1 MFKGLNGHL
10 SEIKDF
16 RRRNENFQHE
26 LLDIL
31 MLSIC
36 AVFSGAEDFVEI
48 ELYGKQKKSFLE
60 GFIPLEKGIPS
71 HDTIRR
77 VFLHL
82 DPEVFNAKFMA
93 WVQECL
99 KKLNLEY
106 RHISID
112 GKTLRGSKSG
122 IHLVSAVA
130 SELGISLGQVKTD
143 EKSNE
148 ITAIPELLDLLL
160 LKGCIVS
167 IDALGCQRDIAKKIV
182 DAEADY
188 FLALKGNQP
197 CLRKEVEEQ
206 FSHTYRDEPHRE
218 SLWTASH
225 NGVVNYQVA
234 VCNRIDLIGEAD
246 KWKGLASLIRV
257 ETSTEKGRETRYYIS
272 SIKNLSQK
280 QAMGLAQNHW
290 SIENRLHWQ
299 LDVTM
304 REDEKRHRTKFAP
317 ENLSLLR
324 KLFLNM
330 AYARNEKISKKKLLK
345 KMAWDDDFARTI
357 FDDLFQNI

>member
-1 MFKGLNGHL
+1 MKKGLLGHL
-10 SEIKDF
+10 SEIEDF
-16 RRRNENFQHE
+16 RRRNKNFRHE

-31 MLSIC
+31 MLSVC
-36 AVFSGAEDFVEI
+36 AIFSGAEDFEEI
-48 ELYGKQKKSFLE
+48 ELYGKQKESFLRE
-60 GFIPLEKGIPS
+60 FISFDNGIPS

-82 DPEVFNAKFMA
+82 NPEVFNTKFMA
-93 WVQECL
+93 WVQETL
-99 KKLNLEY
+99 KNLELDY
-106 RHISID
+106 QHISID

-130 SELGISLGQVKTD
+130 SELGISLGQVKTE

-148 ITAIPELLDLLL
+148 ITAIPKLLDLLL
-160 LKGCIVS
+160 LKGCVVS
-167 IDALGCQRDIAKKIV
+167 IDAMGCQREIAKKIV

-188 FLALKGNQP
+188 FLALKENQP
-197 CLRKEVEEQ
+197 SLYQGVEEQ
-206 FSHTYRDEPHRE
+206 FLRTYKEKPYQK

-225 NGVVNYQVA
+225 NEIVAYQVA
-234 VCNRIDLIGEAD
+234 VCHDVDWIDEAG
-246 KWKGLASLIRV
+246 KWKGLASV
-257 ETSTEKGRETRYYIS
+257 VQVKTSNKKGEETRYYIS
-272 SIKNLSQK
+272 SVKNLSQEW
-280 QAMGLAQNHW
+280 AMQLARNHW

-304 REDEKRHRTKFAP
+304 REDQKRHRSGFAP

-345 KMAWDDDFARTI
+345 KIAWDEEFARKILHDI
-357 FDDLFQNI
+357 FQIK